1 MLNLSRR
8 NADNQNEAEGES
20 SEIATRRRFLISRS
34 IHRTTHKNLTIM
46 KRTLVAAVL
55 LATLSITAQAEMR
68 CGIITN
74 SLPGGELTLDDRDA
88 AWQLD
93 ANGVPDKMPDT
104 NRGEQCG
111 CVTGTTDPKTHAFTS
126 ITGGQLKSMAVCN
139 GDSKLTQAFK
149 ARYHQ

>member
-1 MLNLSRR
+1 
-8 NADNQNEAEGES
+8 
-20 SEIATRRRFLISRS
+20 
-34 IHRTTHKNLTIM
+34 M
-46 KRTLVAAVL
+46 KRKLVAAVL
-55 LATLSITAQAEMR
+55 LATLSITAHAETR

-111 CVTGTTDPKTHAFTS
+111 CISGAIDPKTHAFTS
-126 ITGGQLKSMAVCN
+126 ITGGQLKPMAAC
-139 GDSKLTQAFK
+139 DADKKLTQAFK
-149 ARYHQ
+149 ARYHTQ